1 MGYRAALPRGRLFSG
16 AHSQEAA
23 PARTIHNVARF
34 YLVLDSSSETTDV
47 NSFSRCPFYYLTL
60 PKLEITSVG

>member
-34 YLVLDSSSETTDV
+34 YLVLDSSSETTE
-47 NSFSRCPFYYLTL
+47 L
-60 PKLEITSVG
+60 PPRRI